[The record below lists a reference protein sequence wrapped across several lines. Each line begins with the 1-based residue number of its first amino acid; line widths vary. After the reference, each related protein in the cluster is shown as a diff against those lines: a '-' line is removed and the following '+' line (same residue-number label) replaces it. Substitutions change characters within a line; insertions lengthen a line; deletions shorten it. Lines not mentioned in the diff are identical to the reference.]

1 MRGILADADI
11 KGYLQIIFR
20 LFQEESRR
28 EIWNWLNCAAPSFE
42 DLGLP
47 SNASDRDIW
56 RKCQKES
63 LVLITANRNKKESDS
78 LESTIRTLNEATCL
92 PVITLANPDR
102 IRREREYAEVVADDL
117 LEYLF
122 DIDKY
127 LGTGRLYLP
136 RKARA

>member
-1 MRGILADADI
+1 VRGVLPDADI
-11 KGYLQIIFR
+11 AGYLQIIFR

-28 EIWNWLNCAAPSFE
+28 EIWHWLNCATPSFE
-42 DLGLP
+42 ELGLP
-47 SNASDRDIW
+47 PNASDRDIW
-56 RKCQKES
+56 QKCQEES

-78 LESTIRTLNEATCL
+78 LEATIRTLNEATFL

-102 IRREREYAEVVADDL
+102 IRRERDYANVVADDL

-127 LGTGRLYLP
+127 LGTGRLFLP
-136 RKARA
+136 RKAKA